1 MDFKTLLFCFYF
13 LSFLGWIFELFLELA
28 FRFRL
33 EKNRGFLYGPYIP
46 IYAVGIFTAYMVGN
60 NFRPWPV
67 LVFLCG
73 SIFCTLVEFI
83 AAAILERFFSAN
95 AWDYRLFPFGRWTIC
110 NGHISLI
117 PSVFFGFCLLGIIYV
132 FSDIFF
138 SLMAKI
144 HAVGLVISDIVITMI
159 FIADITLSARKYLKN
174 KSLGIMTKAPGMEET
189 GSNNGKAQIDLSYF
203 YEIAAPILEHEVFCK
218 SKDFI
223 QHGAVSIY
231 EHSLSVAISSYKI
244 ACSLKIR
251 DRASIIRSALLH
263 DFFLYDW
270 HDDWNLSHGFTH
282 PAAAAKNARL
292 YFNISDKEYAC
303 IRSHMW
309 PFTLFHAPRSL
320 AGWIICL
327 ADKSCSLTET
337 IFGRVPIGPGGELT
351 EQNRTEQN
359 RTIAYATGY
368 SLYRQGAKKQRFAA
382 VNLCFSKKQ
391 RFTA

>member
-1 MDFKTLLFCFYF
+1 MDFKALLFCFYF

-46 IYAVGIFTAYMVGN
+46 IYAVGIFIAYMVGN

-83 AAAILERFFSAN
+83 AATILEKVFYAN
-95 AWDYRLFPFGRWTIC
+95 AWDYRLFPFGKWTIY

-117 PSVFFGFCLLGIIYV
+117 PSVFFGFCLLGVIYV
-132 FSDIFF
+132 LSDIFF
-138 SLMAKI
+138 SLIKKI
-144 HAVGLVISDIVITMI
+144 PTDILVVSDIVITI
-159 FIADITLSARKYLKN
+159 VFVSDIILSIKKYLKN

-189 GSNNGKAQIDLSYF
+189 PIVHGKAQMNMAHF
-203 YEIAAPILEHEVFCK
+203 YEVAAPILEHEVFCK
-218 SKDFI
+218 SKDFM
-223 QHGAVSIY
+223 QHGRVSIY
-231 EHSLSVAISSYKI
+231 EHSLSVALSSYKI
-244 ACSLKIR
+244 ACSLKLR
-251 DRASIIRSALLH
+251 DTDAIIRSALLH

-270 HDDWNLSHGFTH
+270 HTDWNLNHGFTH
-282 PAAAAKNARL
+282 PAAAAKNARF
-292 YFNISDKEYAC
+292 YFNISDTEYSC

-309 PFTLFHAPRSL
+309 PFTLFHVPRSL

-327 ADKSCSLTET
+327 ADKACSLKET
-337 IFGRVPIGPGGELT
+337 LFGRSPAGFSSALT

-359 RTIAYATGY
+359 RTEQNRTE
-368 SLYRQGAKKQRFAA
+368 Q
-382 VNLCFSKKQ
+382 NHN
-391 RFTA
+391 T